1 MRGKKLSKESRKW
14 DAVLIATR
22 YGADGRLSL
31 AQGYFRRGEVW
42 GDKQLLDREAL
53 IEALKQGR
61 RIAAGAPT
69 DIPGEFDIDV
79 PVHWKRALT
88 ESSWLRTGR
97 PGAGTPSSFL
107 NSRRQ
112 PARSA
117 PSECACRGMT

>member
-79 PVHWKRALT
+79 PVHLEEGSDGEFLVADGAAGSRDALK
-88 ESSWLRTGR
+88 L
-97 PGAGTPSSFL
+97 PQF
-107 NSRRQ
+107 
-112 PARSA
+112 
-117 PSECACRGMT
+117 